1 MRKVRLFSKWVALFI
16 LISLITS
23 VVQATEYED
32 AKKASSN
39 VKASVILG
47 DDGGPE
53 VPPIDPEM
61 PLTEI
66 EDLNPN
72 HGPLSIRYVP
82 DIIFE
87 KVSISEDD
95 LKVYAKKDTDLS
107 GKKINHLVTIQ
118 DFRNEN
124 ERDGW
129 ELMVALDSEFIPGSL
144 MKMTPYIHG
153 NVGIAAH
160 VEVPH
165 SELILNTDEQ
175 LFART
180 RSNENPPAILSM
192 GLTNPR
198 SEVGI
203 ELLIPA
209 NTTTGSYSTKIL
221 WNLISGPA
229 IP

>member
-1 MRKVRLFSKWVALFI
+1 MRKVRLFSKWIALFI

-32 AKKASSN
+32 AKKAISN

-47 DDGGPE
+47 DEGGPE
-53 VPPIDPEM
+53 VPPINPEM
-61 PLTEI
+61 PPTEI

-82 DIIFE
+82 DITFE

-95 LKVYAKKDTDLS
+95 LKVYAKKDADLS
-107 GKKINHLVTIQ
+107 GNINKHLITIQ

-144 MKMTPYIHG
+144 VKMTPYIHE

-160 VEVPH
+160 VEAPH
-165 SELILNTDEQ
+165 SELILNTSEQ

-180 RSNENPPAILSM
+180 LSNDNPPAILSM
-192 GLTNPR
+192 GLTNPS

-203 ELLIPA
+203 EILIPA
-209 NTTTGSYSTKIL
+209 NTATGSYSTKIL
-221 WNLISGPA
+221 WNLISGPSMH
-229 IP
+229 